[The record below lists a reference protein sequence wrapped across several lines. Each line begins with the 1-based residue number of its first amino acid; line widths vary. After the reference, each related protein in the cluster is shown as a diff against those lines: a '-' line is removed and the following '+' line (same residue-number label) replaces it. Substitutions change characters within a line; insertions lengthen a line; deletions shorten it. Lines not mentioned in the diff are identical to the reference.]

1 VGQYCAISLI
11 GLILNLNKSLV
22 LLETILEEY
31 DKKKGI
37 WFDNYNIFENKHGF
51 LDKGM
56 KAAVFFDKYSEQ
68 HLIKTFGYD
77 FQNQKS
83 PLELLDKI
91 ALIIICSH
99 IPNMSLKD
107 LQ

>member
-1 VGQYCAISLI
+1 M
-11 GLILNLNKSLV
+11 
-22 LLETILEEY
+22 LETILEEY
-31 DKKKGI
+31 DKQKGI
-37 WFDNYNIFENKHGF
+37 WSDNYNIFEKKHGF

-56 KAAVFFDKYSEQ
+56 KAAVYVDKYSEH
-68 HLIKTFGYD
+68 HLIKTFGYYI
-77 FQNQKS
+77 QSQKS
-83 PLELLDKI
+83 PLDLLDKI